1 MALGVSYET
10 FLHLNP
16 RKLERYEEGFK
27 IRKDMLDE
35 DMWHMGIYIMRS
47 VGVAVE
53 HCLSGSK
60 AKSEYFNE
68 PICAKK
74 GGRKGEPERELTEEE
89 KKQAREQVLMQL
101 KIMMSNFNTSK
112 KS

>member
-1 MALGVSYET
+1 M
-10 FLHLNP
+10 
-16 RKLERYEEGFK
+16 EGFSVRQK
-27 IRKDMLDE
+27 RKDE
-35 DMWHMGIYIMRS
+35 EMWIMGIYVQRA

-53 HCLSGSK
+53 HCLNGRK
-60 AKSEYFNE
+60 AASEYFKV
-68 PICAKK
+68 PICSKNS
-74 GGRKGEPERELTEEE
+74 RIREEPEQELTEEQ

>member
-1 MALGVSYET
+1 MALGISYET

-16 RKLERYEEGFK
+16 MKLELYEEGFD
-27 IRKDMLDE
+27 IRKKMQDE
-35 DMWHMGIYIMRS
+35 EMWIMGIYMQRA
-47 VGVAVE
+47 VGVAVD
-53 HCLSGSK
+53 HCLNGRK
-60 AKSEYFNE
+60 AMSEYFKE
-68 PICAKK
+68 PICAK
-74 GGRKGEPERELTEEE
+74 GRKGTEESEQELTEEQ